1 MGAARQ
7 GRGKRAAHEQQSGKR
22 GPAGLKRL
30 RERREMAGRRLRL
43 ANAREV
49 LPASMRA
56 GGVPRRFAE
65 SDRQSARHTRKP
77 APAATSAALR
87 YAGRRE
93 LSEGTLRFTKGRRAQ
108 VPIAPCDT
116 RAESARYFAEDS
128 PIPRQH
134 NSPLLHSKAPPHGAK
149 RGALIPASAT
159 SGGGIAFVDAP
170 SLSYYPTS
178 AKTSAA
184 PRYVKRRGQFAPVNR
199 YTAAP
204 PSACG

>member
-1 MGAARQ
+1 MGAVRQ

-30 RERREMAGRRLRL
+30 RERREMAGRRQRL

-77 APAATSAALR
+77 APAATGAALR

-93 LSEGTLRFTKGRRAQ
+93 LSEGSLRFTKVRRAQ

-134 NSPLLHSKAPPHGAK
+134 NSPLCTAKSRPTVRGVARLYLHPPRLGVASLLRMLLPCLTITHLQRQAPPHGA
-149 RGALIPASAT
+149 
-159 SGGGIAFVDAP
+159 
-170 SLSYYPTS
+170 
-178 AKTSAA
+178 
-184 PRYVKRRGQFAPVNR
+184 
-199 YTAAP
+199 
-204 PSACG
+204 